1 MQDESHVGR
10 TPHTD
15 PDAPRFQKSDALSV
29 QMTGLGYE
37 YVRSRAAGDD
47 ATVYVHQLVAITA
60 GADPRRVF
68 SPDLDVHHEN
78 HIPWDNRSGN
88 LVLEEADSHRRG
100 HLDERDPV
108 EVDA

>member
-1 MQDESHVGR
+1 MSQ
-10 TPHTD
+10 
-15 PDAPRFQKSDALSV
+15 DAPRFDKSDALSV

-47 ATVYVHQLVAITA
+47 ATVYVHQLVAIIA

-68 SPDLDVHHEN
+68 SPHLDVHHEN
-78 HIPWDNRSGN
+78 HIPWDNRPEN
-88 LVLEEADSHRRG
+88 LALEEANPHRRA
-100 HLDERDPV
+100 HLEGREPS